1 MTTAARGRLINAMA
15 TVERLLTPQLV
26 EIAPEDPTSGAAR
39 FCPQSYF
46 AELDTR
52 FDDGFDPDMSIRAE
66 SDDLVP
72 PAGLLLA
79 YAHHWFEKGLTGR
92 HDDTRKGPE

>member
-1 MTTAARGRLINAMA
+1 MPWPRSNGSSPLSSSRRPGGPDQRCG
-15 TVERLLTPQLV
+15 E
-26 EIAPEDPTSGAAR
+26 R
-39 FCPQSYF
+39 FCLQSYV

-66 SDDLVP
+66 ADDLVP

>member
-1 MTTAARGRLINAMA
+1 
-15 TVERLLTPQLV
+15 
-26 EIAPEDPTSGAAR
+26 
-39 FCPQSYF
+39 
-46 AELDTR
+46 
-52 FDDGFDPDMSIRAE
+52 MSIRAE
-66 SDDLVP
+66 ADDLVP